1 MIRIINSS
9 LYHHERINIFS
20 DPKITSTVH
29 DIIEDVKKRGDEALR
44 YYAKKFD
51 DVDIEEFE
59 LDQDDAAEAF
69 EKISKEYIEVLQRA
83 AFNVLEFHRRQLR
96 EGFMFSPSDGI
107 ILGQRVFPLE
117 RVGIYV
123 PGGAA
128 NYPSTLIM
136 NAVPAKVAGC
146 KEIIIATPNPSPE
159 IVAAASV
166 SGVGRVL
173 RIGGAQAIAALAYGT
188 ESVPK
193 VDKITGPGN
202 IYVNEAKRQVY
213 GHVDIDMIAGP
224 SEVVIVADKNNFP
237 AHIAADMLAQ
247 AEHDPNATA
256 ILITNSKR
264 MAFNVSSEI
273 EVQITKLSR
282 KKIARK
288 AIDNNSAIEVQITKL
303 SRKKIA
309 RKAIDNNSA
318 IVITRNLTE
327 AAKLVDE
334 IAPEHL
340 EICVDNPFDYM
351 TRIKNAGSVFI
362 GRHSPEALGDY
373 YAGINHTLPTLG
385 TARFASPLSVDD
397 FMRKS
402 QFAYY
407 SETKLKKAADDIQTI
422 AMSEGL
428 DAHARSISIR
438 GE

>member
-288 AIDNNSAIEVQITKL
+288 AIDNNSAI
-303 SRKKIA
+303 
-309 RKAIDNNSA
+309 
-318 IVITRNLTE
+318 VITRNLTE

>member
-264 MAFNVSSEI
+264 MAFNVSSEL

-282 KKIARK
+282 K
-288 AIDNNSAIEVQITKL
+288 E
-303 SRKKIA
+303 IA

-318 IVITRNLTE
+318 IVITRNLNE
-327 AAKLVDE
+327 AAKLIDE

>member
-213 GHVDIDMIAGP
+213 GHIDIDMIAGP

-264 MAFNVSSEI
+264 MAFNVSSE
-273 EVQITKLSR
+273 
-282 KKIARK
+282 
-288 AIDNNSAIEVQITKL
+288 IEVQITKL